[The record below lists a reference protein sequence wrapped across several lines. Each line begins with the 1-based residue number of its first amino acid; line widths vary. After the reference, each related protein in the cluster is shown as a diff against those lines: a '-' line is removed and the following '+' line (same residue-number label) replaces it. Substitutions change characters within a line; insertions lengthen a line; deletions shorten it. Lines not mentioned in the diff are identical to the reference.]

1 MRQGKNNIISE
12 ITRIHQIMGINKQIS
27 EQVLAST
34 PAVLF
39 RKLAGELAQY
49 ASQKS
54 LDKTSRSLVSKLSRG
69 TKQITDASGKKI
81 NTSLDDG
88 DYLNIFGKLRT
99 SPDQGIRRIIQAAD
113 NIITDLIVKEDFPDL
128 LRDPDIIKKFQGW
141 IQNGVS
147 EDLVVDAIAKVI
159 RDKYGVY
166 ADDVIDELLNSVRKV
181 YKDLGGKVDDVVDD
195 VIDDTGKVVD
205 DTGKVVDDVADDSA
219 SGADDAAA
227 TAEEKIEEIEP
238 KLPELE
244 KEDNISKDL
253 LELSP
258 VFTRYT
264 NDTLTKLET
273 LSNELQGLIESRTA
287 PGGNSTQVDEIDKQ
301 IKNAFEGIWNINRE
315 YVEKLESQI
324 DYNLQFNDG
333 PNYSKWLKIRDYVQY
348 IKGKYGTWG
357 AWKISTPKSQ
367 LGIFVN
373 STLEAAFRTELKIIK
388 EGLVKTIREWWART
402 DPKVDEL
409 EKQAQ
414 TFSREIDTDL
424 KTKVI
429 WWEKLLFPGS
439 PRGLPKRLELDDK
452 GLYYPNAYGEILKY
466 STKYPK
472 VKAYLSLFLE
482 KLIIVGKVQVLYS
495 VVMTAKDFWKFFWT
509 ENEVQ
514 RKYRTCIK
522 ATSLAMK
529 EGKMK
534 KGEEFDVNSVPP
546 CLMKLMKSTEF
557 KETELEDFLVRAD
570 FFSRGNNTEILS
582 KTFNKYLLE
591 MGMLDPMRMFTG
603 VYGQVLI
610 KFFNEW
616 LPKII
621 EIENEGDAYAFE
633 EDLINALETFQT
645 DTTALNTGADSL
657 LLNMT
662 STEQD
667 EVIRALDSIQAASGE
682 SNLTI
687 VDIND

>member
-1 MRQGKNNIISE
+1 MMKGKNNIISE
-12 ITRIHQIMGINKQIS
+12 INRIHQIMGVKNQIS

-34 PAVLF
+34 GGALF
-39 RKLAGELAQY
+39 RKLADELFQY
-49 ASQKS
+49 GARKS
-54 LDKTSRSLVSKLSRG
+54 LDRNSRSLISQLSRG
-69 TKQITDASGKKI
+69 TKQITDEAGKTI
-81 NTSLDDG
+81 NTPLNDD
-88 DYLNIFGKLRT
+88 DYLNILARLRN
-99 SPDQGIRRIIQAAD
+99 SSDQGIRNIIGATDSLIIDIIEKQSIPKLLDDPDVIKKIQEAIQAGYNQD
-113 NIITDLIVKEDFPDL
+113 EVVDLIAP
-128 LRDPDIIKKFQGW
+128 II
-141 IQNGVS
+141 NN
-147 EDLVVDAIAKVI
+147 
-159 RDKYGVY
+159 RYGVY
-166 ADDVIDELLNSVRKV
+166 ADEVIDVFVDGVRKV
-181 YKDLGGKVDDVVDD
+181 YDDLGGKVDN

-219 SGADDAAA
+219 SAADD
-227 TAEEKIEEIEP
+227 TTTVEEKIEEIEP

-264 NDTLTKLET
+264 NETLTRLET
-273 LSNELQGLIESRTA
+273 LSNELQALIESRTA

-315 YVEKLESQI
+315 YVKKLESQI
-324 DYNLQFNDG
+324 TYNLQFTND
-333 PNYSKWLKIRDYVQY
+333 PNYSKWLKIRDYLKY
-348 IKGKYGTWG
+348 IKSEYGDWG

-373 STLEAAFRTELKIIK
+373 STLEAAFRTELKMIK
-388 EGLVKTIREWWART
+388 EGVVKTIREWWAST

-409 EKQAQ
+409 EKKAL
-414 TFSREIDTDL
+414 TFAREIDTDL

-429 WWEKLLFPGS
+429 WWERLLFPGS
-439 PRGLPKRLELDDK
+439 VRGIPKRLELDDK

-472 VKAYLSLFLE
+472 VKAYLSIFLE

-495 VVMTAKDFWKFFWT
+495 AVRTFLDFWKFFWT

-514 RKYRTCIK
+514 RKYRSCIK

-534 KGEEFDVNSVPP
+534 KGEEFDVNNVPP

-557 KETELEDFLVRAD
+557 VETELEDFLVRAD

-591 MGMLDPMRMFTG
+591 MGMLDPLRMFTG
-603 VYGQVLI
+603 VFGQVLI

-621 EIENEGDAYAFE
+621 EIEDEGDAYAFE
-633 EDLINALETFQT
+633 EDLINALEAFQAES
-645 DTTALNTGADSL
+645 DSLDAEADSL
-657 LLNMT
+657 LLDMT